1 MSSRPAD
8 IQNPEQAASMVTYE
22 QPLSERM
29 RTFLRL
35 EFLAQQTNHH
45 SLDPAS
51 WSSRATIASLLE
63 ILTILGRGDLRAD
76 AMKELERQASMMEM
90 YANTPG
96 VDRKR
101 LDSLLER
108 VTKLRARL
116 TESGAQYAQPLK
128 ESEFLSAIKHR
139 SAIPGGT
146 CEFDLPDFKHWL
158 NLPYEDRV
166 SDFQVWFSAIK
177 PLCDS
182 VSQLLWM
189 TRESSPGEPQQARK
203 GLFQHSIERGA
214 PSQLL
219 RVSLAVPAEVYPE
232 ISGSQHRFTIRFYN
246 WIGIE
251 RRPVQ
256 CGDDVDFLLACC

>member
-1 MSSRPAD
+1 
-8 IQNPEQAASMVTYE
+8 
-22 QPLSERM
+22 M
-29 RTFLRL
+29 RT
-35 EFLAQQTNHH
+35 
-45 SLDPAS
+45 AS
-51 WSSRATIASLLE
+51 A
-63 ILTILGRGDLRAD
+63 
-76 AMKELERQASMMEM
+76 
-90 YANTPG
+90 
-96 VDRKR
+96 
-101 LDSLLER
+101 
-108 VTKLRARL
+108 
-116 TESGAQYAQPLK
+116 
-128 ESEFLSAIKHR
+128 
-139 SAIPGGT
+139 
-146 CEFDLPDFKHWL
+146 
-158 NLPYEDRV
+158 
-166 SDFQVWFSAIK
+166 DFQVWFSAIK